1 MNGRSTLNRLLMAL
15 SGLVLLGGGL
25 LILTAGLDLYR
36 RLHLAAPAGWPLT
49 TPHDVLLSNADRIGW
64 SDQGWWWWPAVIASL
79 ILAAVF
85 ALLWLLAQL
94 RRRRPGSVHLGG
106 TPPPESIELRGRALS
121 DAVTAEARALP
132 GVEQASAHVTGRA
145 ARPCLQVALTLTD
158 HGTPAPVLQALS
170 HGPVAH
176 ARDCTG
182 LTHLPTQARLNVGKH
197 KARRA
202 E

>member
-64 SDQGWWWWPAVIASL
+64 SDQGWWWWPAVIAGL
-79 ILAAVF
+79 VLAAVL

-106 TPPPESIELRGRALS
+106 TPPPESVEVRGRALS

-132 GVEQASAHVTGRA
+132 GVKQASAHVTGRA
-145 ARPCLQVALTLTD
+145 ARPCLHVALTLTD
-158 HGTPAPVLQALS
+158 DGTPAPVLQALC

-182 LTHLPTQARLNVGKH
+182 LPHLPTRAQLNVGKH

>member
-49 TPHDVLLSNADRIGW
+49 TPHDVLLSNVDRIGW
-64 SDQGWWWWPAVIASL
+64 SDQGWWWWPAVIAGL
-79 ILAAVF
+79 VLAAVF

-94 RRRRPGSVHLGG
+94 RHRPGSVHLGG
-106 TPPPESIELRGRALS
+106 TPPPESVELRGRALS

-132 GVEQASAHVTGRA
+132 GVEQASTHVTGRA
-145 ARPCLQVALTLTD
+145 ARPSLHVALTLTD
-158 HGTPAPVLQALS
+158 HGTPAPVLQALC

-182 LTHLPTQARLNVGKH
+182 LPHLATRARLDVGKH
-197 KARRA
+197 KAHRA
-202 E
+202 D